1 MDNSMKKKRIL
12 ISVFL
17 IMAVIAVIAL
27 CIMAFG
33 RNNMSSGGLKL
44 EKNTVEWNQE
54 MKSSDEAADI
64 QIPYYSDIYMTGDS
78 GMKNV

>member
-12 ISVFL
+12 ISVLL
-17 IMAVIAVIAL
+17 IMALIAVIAL

-33 RNNMSSGGLKL
+33 RNNMSFGGLRL
-44 EKNTVEWNQE
+44 EKNMVEWNQE